1 MEHTFQVLNAL
12 KEINQTYTL
21 SNEKIDQTLAEMQT
35 AKICI
40 PVIGK
45 FSTGKSAL
53 INTLLGY
60 SRKLLR
66 EDITPETAVPTEIV
80 YSPDEE
86 WAEVVRNDQST
97 ESIEIP
103 AYRDLSVDANK
114 VQYIRLHLKN
124 SFLEKIPDV
133 MIVDMPGFES
143 GFEVHNRAIDQ
154 YLPRSLAYILTFPAD
169 DMIVRSSIGNILKEL
184 CLHDMP
190 ICVVIT
196 KYDKC
201 NDEFDA
207 TLQNLKN
214 NLTRYLGNCPFSVY
228 RADNQHYGAEEVKEF
243 LEQIQQQSQQILAK
257 KFCTSVMSAL
267 DTTEQYL
274 RTALSSQNLTES
286 ELAEQEETLR
296 RQMNELDT
304 RISSTQNELKGQ
316 LDDCIDL
323 ICANVVDNVRK
334 EENTLIVMVL
344 NRQDINERL
353 NLIVRESLTR
363 EVQQRLLPKIE
374 SYVKKASNELNS
386 NHFGDINISFHM
398 DLEEIKKNVVSTVVA
413 SVSAAILTSAPIFGM
428 IIARLLS
435 LINKLKTEKKR
446 EEQKNQIRQD
456 FAQKL
461 YPQISQDVRT
471 NLKTEV
477 SRQIYAIEQSI
488 NEEITTQTNALRQAL
503 EDVRC
508 KQQEE
513 NQKKVDNCM
522 QLNSD
527 LQKISQLRA
536 ELGI

>member
-169 DMIVRSSIGNILKEL
+169 DMILRSSIGNILKEL

-190 ICVVIT
+190 ICAVIT
-196 KYDKC
+196 KYDKR

-214 NLTRYLGNCPFSVY
+214 NLTRYLGDRPIAVCQTSSFSG
-228 RADNQHYGAEEVKEF
+228 DAEELEEF
-243 LEQIQQQSQQILAK
+243 LEQIQQQSQHILAK
-257 KFCTSVMSAL
+257 KFCTSAMSAL
-267 DTTEQYL
+267 DTTAQYL

-286 ELAEQEETLR
+286 ELAEQEETLK

-304 RISSTQNELKGQ
+304 RVSSNQKELNDQ

-344 NRQDINERL
+344 NHQDINERL

-374 SYVKKASNELNS
+374 SYVKKITHQLNG

-413 SVSAAILTSAPIFGM
+413 SVAVAFLTSLPLIGAIVAG
-428 IIARLLS
+428 ALT
-435 LINKLKTEKKR
+435 LINKLAGEKKR

-456 FAQKL
+456 FAQRL

-471 NLKTEV
+471 SLKTEV

-488 NEEITTQTNALRQAL
+488 NEEITTQTNALQQAL
-503 EDVRC
+503 EDIRC

-513 NQKKVDNCM
+513 NQKKADNCM

-536 ELGI
+536 ELEA

>member
-53 INTLLGY
+53 INRLLGY

-143 GFEVHNRAIDQ
+143 GFKVHNRAIDQ
-154 YLPRSLAYILTFPAD
+154 YLPRSLAYMLTFPAD
-169 DMIVRSSIGNILKEL
+169 DMILRSSIGNILKEL

-201 NDEFDA
+201 NDEFDE
-207 TLQNLKN
+207 TLQNLKA
-214 NLTRYLGNCPFSVY
+214 NLAHYLGSQSFPICRSGKN
-228 RADNQHYGAEEVKEF
+228 AYGAEEVKEF

-257 KFCTSVMSAL
+257 KFCTSAMSAL

-296 RQMNELDT
+296 QQMNELGT
-304 RISSTQNELKGQ
+304 RVSSNQKELNDQ

-374 SYVKKASNELNS
+374 SYVKKITHQLNS

-413 SVSAAILTSAPIFGM
+413 SVAVAFLTSLPLIGAIVAG
-428 IIARLLS
+428 ALT
-435 LINKLKTEKKR
+435 LINKLAGEKKR

-456 FAQKL
+456 FAQRL

-471 NLKTEV
+471 SLKTEV

-488 NEEITTQTNALRQAL
+488 NEEITTQTNALQQAL

-513 NQKKVDNCM
+513 NQKKADNCM

>member
-21 SNEKIDQTLAEMQT
+21 SNEKIDQTLVEMQT

-60 SRKLLR
+60 DRRLLR
-66 EDITPETAVPTEIV
+66 ENITPETAVPTEIV

-86 WAEVVRNDQST
+86 WAEVVKNDQPT
-97 ESIEIP
+97 ESIEISD
-103 AYRDLSVDANK
+103 YRDLLVDANT

-228 RADNQHYGAEEVKEF
+228 RADNQHYGAEEVEEF

-257 KFCTSVMSAL
+257 KFCTSAMSAL

-304 RISSTQNELKGQ
+304 RISSTQNELKSQ

-461 YPQISQDVRT
+461 YPQISQAVRT
-471 NLKTEV
+471 NLKSEI
-477 SRQIYAIEQSI
+477 SYQIYAIEQSI

-503 EDVRC
+503 EDIRC

-513 NQKKVDNCM
+513 NQKKADNCM

-527 LQKISQLRA
+527 LQKISHLRA
-536 ELGI
+536 ELEV

>member
-103 AYRDLSVDANK
+103 AYRDLSVDANT

-169 DMIVRSSIGNILKEL
+169 DMILRSSIGNILKEL

-190 ICVVIT
+190 ICAVIT
-196 KYDKC
+196 KYDKR

-228 RADNQHYGAEEVKEF
+228 RADNQHYGAEEVEEF

-257 KFCTSVMSAL
+257 KFCTSAMSAL

-316 LDDCIDL
+316 LDDCIDA
-323 ICANVVDNVRK
+323 ICADVVDSVRK
-334 EENTLIVMVL
+334 EENTLVVMVL

-353 NLIVRESLTR
+353 NLIIRESLTLG
-363 EVQQRLLPKIE
+363 VQRRLLPKIE
-374 SYVKKASNELNS
+374 AYVKKVTHQLNS
-386 NHFGDINISFHM
+386 NHFGDVNISFHM

-413 SVSAAILTSAPIFGM
+413 GVAVAFLMSLPLGA
-428 IIARLLS
+428 IIAGALT
-435 LINKLKTEKKR
+435 LINKLAGEKKR

-456 FAQKL
+456 FAQDL
-461 YPQISQDVRT
+461 YPKILKTVRAS
-471 NLKTEV
+471 LKTEV

-488 NEEITTQTNALRQAL
+488 NEEITTQTNALQQAL

-536 ELGI
+536 ELEA

>member
-21 SNEKIDQTLAEMQT
+21 SNEKIDQTLVEMQT

-53 INTLLGY
+53 INRLLGY

-169 DMIVRSSIGNILKEL
+169 DMILRSSIGNILKEL

-201 NDEFDA
+201 NNEFDA

-214 NLTRYLGNCPFSVY
+214 NLTRYLGDCPFSVY
-228 RADNQHYGAEEVKEF
+228 RADNRRYGAEEVKEF

-274 RTALSSQNLTES
+274 RTALSSHNLTES

-296 RQMNELDT
+296 RQMKELDT
-304 RISSTQNELKGQ
+304 RVSSTQNELKGQ

-471 NLKTEV
+471 SLKTEV

-488 NEEITTQTNALRQAL
+488 NEEITTQTNALQQAL

-513 NQKKVDNCM
+513 NQKKADNCM

>member
-1 MEHTFQVLNAL
+1 MEHTVQVLNTL

-53 INTLLGY
+53 INRLLGY

-143 GFEVHNRAIDQ
+143 GFKVHNRAIDQ
-154 YLPRSLAYILTFPAD
+154 YLPRSLAYMLTFPAD
-169 DMIVRSSIGNILKEL
+169 DMILRSSIGNILKEL

-286 ELAEQEETLR
+286 ELAEQEETLK

-316 LDDCIDL
+316 LDDCIDA
-323 ICANVVDNVRK
+323 ICADVVDSVRK
-334 EENTLIVMVL
+334 EENTLVVMVL

-353 NLIVRESLTR
+353 NLIIRESLTLG
-363 EVQQRLLPKIE
+363 VQRRLLPKIE
-374 SYVKKASNELNS
+374 AYVKKVTHQLNS
-386 NHFGDINISFHM
+386 NHFGDVNISFHM

-413 SVSAAILTSAPIFGM
+413 GVAVAILTAIPIFGA
-428 IIARLLS
+428 IVAGLLS
-435 LINKLKTEKKR
+435 FINKLTTEKKR

-456 FAQKL
+456 FAQDL
-461 YPQISQDVRT
+461 YPKILKTVRAS
-471 NLKTEV
+471 LKTEV

-488 NEEITTQTNALRQAL
+488 NEEITTQTNALQQAL

-536 ELGI
+536 ELEA

>member
-21 SNEKIDQTLAEMQT
+21 SNEKIDQTLVEMQT

-60 SRKLLR
+60 NRRLLR
-66 EDITPETAVPTEIV
+66 ENITPETAVPTEIV

-103 AYRDLSVDANK
+103 AYRDLSVDANT

-214 NLTRYLGNCPFSVY
+214 NLTRYLGDCPFSVY
-228 RADNQHYGAEEVKEF
+228 RADKRRYGAEEVKEF

-257 KFCTSVMSAL
+257 KFCTSAMSAL

-296 RQMNELDT
+296 QQMNELDT
-304 RISSTQNELKGQ
+304 RVSSNQKELNDQ

-374 SYVKKASNELNS
+374 SYVKKITHQLNG

-413 SVSAAILTSAPIFGM
+413 GVAVAFLMSLPLGA
-428 IIARLLS
+428 IIAGALT
-435 LINKLKTEKKR
+435 LINKLAGEKKR

-456 FAQKL
+456 FAQDL
-461 YPQISQDVRT
+461 YPKILKTVRAS
-471 NLKTEV
+471 LKTEV

-488 NEEITTQTNALRQAL
+488 NEEITTQTNALQQAL

-513 NQKKVDNCM
+513 NQKKADNCM

-536 ELGI
+536 ELSI

>member
-169 DMIVRSSIGNILKEL
+169 DMILRSSIGNILKEL

-190 ICVVIT
+190 ICAVIT
-196 KYDKC
+196 KYDKR

-214 NLTRYLGNCPFSVY
+214 NLTRYLGDRPIAVCQTSSFSG
-228 RADNQHYGAEEVKEF
+228 DAEELEEF
-243 LEQIQQQSQQILAK
+243 LEQIQQQSQHILAK
-257 KFCTSVMSAL
+257 KFCTSAMSAL

-316 LDDCIDL
+316 LDDCIDA
-323 ICANVVDNVRK
+323 ICADVVDSVRK
-334 EENTLIVMVL
+334 EENTLVVMVL

-353 NLIVRESLTR
+353 NLIIRESLTLG
-363 EVQQRLLPKIE
+363 VQRRLLPKIE
-374 SYVKKASNELNS
+374 AYVKKVTHQLNS
-386 NHFGDINISFHM
+386 NHFGDVNISFHM
-398 DLEEIKKNVVSTVVA
+398 DLEEIKKNVVSTVIAGVA
-413 SVSAAILTSAPIFGM
+413 VAILTAIPIFGA
-428 IIARLLS
+428 IVAGLLS
-435 LINKLKTEKKR
+435 FINKLTTEKKR
-446 EEQKNQIRQD
+446 EEQKNQIRQG
-456 FAQKL
+456 FAQDL
-461 YPQISQDVRT
+461 YPKISQTIRAS
-471 NLKTEV
+471 LKTEV
-477 SRQIYAIEQSI
+477 SHQIYAIEQSI
-488 NEEITTQTNALRQAL
+488 NEEITTQTNALQQAL
-503 EDVRC
+503 EDIRC

-513 NQKKVDNCM
+513 NQKKADNCM

-536 ELGI
+536 ELEA

>member
-103 AYRDLSVDANK
+103 AYRDLSVDANT

-169 DMIVRSSIGNILKEL
+169 DMILRSSIGNILKEL

-196 KYDKC
+196 KYDKH

-207 TLQNLKN
+207 TLQNLKG
-214 NLTRYLGNCPFSVY
+214 NLARYLGNQPFSVR
-228 RADNQHYGAEEVKEF
+228 RADIDSYGAEEVKEF

-257 KFCTSVMSAL
+257 KFCTSAMSAL

-296 RQMNELDT
+296 QQMNELGT
-304 RISSTQNELKGQ
+304 RVSSNQKELNDQ

-374 SYVKKASNELNS
+374 SYVKKITHQLNG

-413 SVSAAILTSAPIFGM
+413 GVAVAFLMSLPLGA
-428 IIARLLS
+428 IIAGALT
-435 LINKLKTEKKR
+435 LINKLAGEKKR

-456 FAQKL
+456 FAQDL
-461 YPQISQDVRT
+461 YPKILKTVRAS
-471 NLKTEV
+471 LKTEV

-488 NEEITTQTNALRQAL
+488 NEEITTQTNALQQAL

-536 ELGI
+536 ELEA

>member
-21 SNEKIDQTLAEMQT
+21 SNEKIDQTLVEMQT

-60 SRKLLR
+60 NRRLLR
-66 EDITPETAVPTEIV
+66 ENITPETAVPTEIV

-86 WAEVVRNDQST
+86 WAEVVKNDQPT
-97 ESIEIP
+97 ESIEISD
-103 AYRDLSVDANK
+103 YRDLSVDANT

-257 KFCTSVMSAL
+257 KFCTSAMSAL

-296 RQMNELDT
+296 QQMNELDT
-304 RISSTQNELKGQ
+304 RVSSNQKELNDQ

-374 SYVKKASNELNS
+374 SYVKKITHQLNG

-413 SVSAAILTSAPIFGM
+413 GVAVAFLMSLPLGA
-428 IIARLLS
+428 IIAGALT
-435 LINKLKTEKKR
+435 LINKLAGEKKR

-456 FAQKL
+456 FAQDL
-461 YPQISQDVRT
+461 YPKILKTVRAS
-471 NLKTEV
+471 LKTEV

-488 NEEITTQTNALRQAL
+488 NEEITTQTNALQQAL
-503 EDVRC
+503 EDIRC

-513 NQKKVDNCM
+513 NQKKADNCM